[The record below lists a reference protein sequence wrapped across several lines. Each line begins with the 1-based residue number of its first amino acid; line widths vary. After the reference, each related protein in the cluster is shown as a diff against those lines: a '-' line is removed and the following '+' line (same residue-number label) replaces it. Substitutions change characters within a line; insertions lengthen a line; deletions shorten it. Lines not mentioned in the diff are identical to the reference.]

1 MHAKVYNHIWGP
13 FYSNIVSEIRVCV
26 GDKLY
31 KAGEFREGVKITTQ
45 STLQYWIT
53 YIRYH

>member
-45 STLQYWIT
+45 STLQDWIT